1 MKQLFK
7 TSTCAQYQLGTFQDA
22 VKSQL
27 CFIPYR
33 QGVERT
39 RMKYTQYIFLASILS
54 TVEYSLAQTCA
65 VDSFSVK
72 DNFDPKRYA
81 GKWYALAKKDPE
93 GLFLQDNISA
103 EYTVEE
109 DGTMTASS
117 KGRVKLFGFWV
128 ICADMAAQ
136 YTVPD
141 PTTPAKM
148 YMTYQGLAS
157 YLSSGGD
164 NYWVI
169 DTDYDN
175 YAITYACRS
184 LKEDGSCDDGY
195 SLIFS
200 RNPRGLPPA
209 IQRIVRQKQEEI
221 CMSGQFQPVLQS
233 GTSSQP
239 AEKWLLRQLAGEV
252 TVFAISVAEPQQAK
266 LYRL

>member
-1 MKQLFK
+1 MDYPRLSVLLRHTSKNNQLVPLQIHYLKAAGGQLTQNCPADCSRK
-7 TSTCAQYQLGTFQDA
+7 TEAEL
-22 VKSQL
+22 SQGSPL
-27 CFIPYR
+27 RHLYPN
-33 QGVERT
+33 
-39 RMKYTQYIFLASILS
+39 RMKYTQYVFLASVFS

-65 VDSFSVK
+65 VESFAVK

-233 GTSSQP
+233 G
-239 AEKWLLRQLAGEV
+239 AC
-252 TVFAISVAEPQQAK
+252 
-266 LYRL
+266 

>member
-1 MKQLFK
+1 MTALVCQTSSSAVPFIKASLHGPLLSPQKNEVLLSLDKPIQNAQGEEGAIALRDPQVGMK
-7 TSTCAQYQLGTFQDA
+7 CAQY
-22 VKSQL
+22 V
-27 CFIPYR
+27 
-33 QGVERT
+33 
-39 RMKYTQYIFLASILS
+39 FLALLFS
-54 TVEYSLAQTCA
+54 TVEYSLAQTCS
-65 VDSFSVK
+65 VESFSVK

-169 DTDYDN
+169 DTDYNN

-200 RNPRGLPPA
+200 RNPHGLPPA
-209 IQRIVRQKQEEI
+209 IQHIVHQKQEEI

-233 GTSSQP
+233 G
-239 AEKWLLRQLAGEV
+239 AC
-252 TVFAISVAEPQQAK
+252 
-266 LYRL
+266 

>member
-1 MKQLFK
+1 
-7 TSTCAQYQLGTFQDA
+7 
-22 VKSQL
+22 
-27 CFIPYR
+27 
-33 QGVERT
+33 
-39 RMKYTQYIFLASILS
+39 MKYTQYVFLVGLLSIAAPGA
-54 TVEYSLAQTCA
+54 AQSCT
-65 VDSFSVK
+65 VDSLPVK
-72 DNFDPKRYA
+72 DNFDPKRYT
-81 GKWYALAKKDPE
+81 GKWYALAKRNPQ

-103 EYTVEE
+103 EYTIKE
-109 DGTMTASS
+109 DGTMSALS

-195 SLIFS
+195 SIIFS
-200 RNPRGLPPA
+200 RSPQGLPPA
-209 IQRIVRQKQEEI
+209 IQHIIRQKQDEI

-233 GTSSQP
+233 G
-239 AEKWLLRQLAGEV
+239 AC
-252 TVFAISVAEPQQAK
+252 
-266 LYRL
+266 

>member
-1 MKQLFK
+1 MAFK
-7 TSTCAQYQLGTFQDA
+7 SIIRAGMDILAYPELLKLYASSITFVKHLEMHAMQGAVNIPNEVRQY
-22 VKSQL
+22 V
-27 CFIPYR
+27 
-33 QGVERT
+33 
-39 RMKYTQYIFLASILS
+39 FLASIFS
-54 TVEYSLAQTCA
+54 SVEHSLAQSCA
-65 VDSFSVK
+65 GSFSVK

-81 GKWYALAKKDPE
+81 GKWYALATKDPE

-157 YLSSGGD
+157 YLSRD

-233 GTSSQP
+233 GTS
-239 AEKWLLRQLAGEV
+239 G
-252 TVFAISVAEPQQAK
+252 
-266 LYRL
+266 

>member
-1 MKQLFK
+1 MQ
-7 TSTCAQYQLGTFQDA
+7 TEMQSC
-22 VKSQL
+22 
-27 CFIPYR
+27 
-33 QGVERT
+33 ET
-39 RMKYTQYIFLASILS
+39 RFSRHETRVYH
-54 TVEYSLAQTCA
+54 TVEQDLHGLYPHDSHSLWAGQ
-65 VDSFSVK
+65 S
-72 DNFDPKRYA
+72 YA

-233 GTSSQP
+233 G
-239 AEKWLLRQLAGEV
+239 AC
-252 TVFAISVAEPQQAK
+252 
-266 LYRL
+266 

>member
-1 MKQLFK
+1 MVGAAAAAVDYTAADANVPAQQLLRETLTCQKVLQKDLVQQLMLVLLPWGLQQGPSPHGMKY
-7 TSTCAQYQLGTFQDA
+7 AQY
-22 VKSQL
+22 V
-27 CFIPYR
+27 
-33 QGVERT
+33 
-39 RMKYTQYIFLASILS
+39 FLATLLS
-54 TVEYSLAQTCA
+54 GIQHCLAQSCT

-103 EYTVEE
+103 EYTIEE
-109 DGTMTASS
+109 DGTMIASS

-148 YMTYQGLAS
+148 YMRYQGLAS

-184 LKEDGSCDDGY
+184 LKEDGTCDDGY

-221 CMSGQFQPVLQS
+221 CMSGQFQPVLQT
-233 GTSSQP
+233 G
-239 AEKWLLRQLAGEV
+239 AC
-252 TVFAISVAEPQQAK
+252 
-266 LYRL
+266 